1 MASVSNTDQVDPNLI
16 PLLDLVLQL
25 IMFFV
30 MVANF
35 ARQEINEDV
44 KLPESQSARRPDPVT
59 ETELLFVNLDHEGRL
74 MVAGLDN
81 PISSISEIQ
90 FFLKDEYR
98 RAKEAA
104 EAKGDRSGVVNT
116 VVVIRA
122 NADASFKRIFEV
134 LRECKGAGFRRW
146 QLRAIIKNEG

>member
-1 MASVSNTDQVDPNLI
+1 MSSVSNTDQVDPNLI

-25 IMFFV
+25 VMFFV

-44 KLPESQSARRPDPVT
+44 KLPEAQKATPPQNKNDT
-59 ETELLFVNLDHEGRL
+59 EMLYLNLDHEGRL
-74 MVAGLDN
+74 VVSGLEN
-81 PISSISEIQ
+81 PISSLSEIQ
-90 FFLKDEYR
+90 FYLKDEYR

-104 EAKGDRSGVVNT
+104 EARGDRSGVVNT
-116 VVVIRA
+116 VVVIRG

-134 LRECKGAGFRRW
+134 LRTCKEAGFRKW

>member
-1 MASVSNTDQVDPNLI
+1 MASISNTDQVDPNLI

-44 KLPESQSARRPDPVT
+44 KLPESQSARPPET
-59 ETELLFVNLDHEGRL
+59 KYETELLFLNLDHEGRL
-74 MVAGLDN
+74 LVPGLDN
-81 PISSISEIQ
+81 PISSISEIS
-90 FFLKDEYR
+90 FYLKDEYR

-104 EAKGDRSGVVNT
+104 EAKGDRSGVPNT

-122 NADASFKRIFEV
+122 GKDAKFQRIFEV
-134 LRECKGAGFRRW
+134 LRECKGAGFRKW